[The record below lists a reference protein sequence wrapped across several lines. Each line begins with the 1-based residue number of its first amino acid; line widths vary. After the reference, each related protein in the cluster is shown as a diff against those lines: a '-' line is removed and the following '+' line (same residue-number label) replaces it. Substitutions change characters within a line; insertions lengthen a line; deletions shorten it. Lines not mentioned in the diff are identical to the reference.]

1 MRSVGEWK
9 ANWSVAFYRGDFA
22 LFLLLML
29 KRCGGDGEVK
39 SGCVEFGSD
48 ERDGQITRLRD
59 IYALP
64 SFYNH
69 HVR

>member
-9 ANWSVAFYRGDFA
+9 ANWSVAFYRGDFT
-22 LFLLLML
+22 LSLLLML

-39 SGCVEFGSD
+39 SQCVEFWSD
-48 ERDGQITRLRD
+48 ERDGRIAKLRN

-64 SFYNH
+64 SFIMIM
-69 HVR
+69 

>member
-29 KRCGGDGEVK
+29 RRYGGDGEVK
-39 SGCVEFGSD
+39 VSVDASTFGVM
-48 ERDGQITRLRD
+48 RGMGGLQ
-59 IYALP
+59 
-64 SFYNH
+64 N
-69 HVR
+69 